1 MEKKIKSL
9 ADLKKLSEN
18 LKTNID
24 LREKADTPENIVQI
38 KVGMGT
44 SGIASGAK
52 EIMNFL
58 IDELDKRA
66 IPAVVTQTGDIGY
79 CYAEP
84 AIEVKIPGQDPVVF
98 GYVDQKKAEEI
109 IDKYILNGELVDGVL
124 PANYT
129 AIDKN

>member
-9 ADLKKLSEN
+9 ADLKNLREN
-18 LKTNID
+18 LKSNID
-24 LREKADTPENIVQI
+24 LREKANHPESLIQI

-58 IDELDKRA
+58 IEELERQS
-66 IPAVVTQTGDIGY
+66 ISAVVTQTGDMGY

-84 AIEVKIPGQDPVVF
+84 AIEITLPGETPVVF
-98 GYVDQKKAEEI
+98 GYVDQKKAQEI
-109 IDKYILNGELVDGVL
+109 IDKYIVNKELVDGIL
-124 PANYT
+124 PANYA

>member
-9 ADLKKLSEN
+9 ADLKNLSN
-18 LKTNID
+18 SLKSNID
-24 LREKADTPENIVQI
+24 LREKADTPDSIVQI

-58 IDELDKRA
+58 IEELDKRA
-66 IPAVVTQTGDIGY
+66 IAAVVSQTGDIGY

-84 AIEVKIPGQDPVVF
+84 AIEIKLPNQDPVVF

-109 IDKYILNGELVDGVL
+109 IDKYILNGELVDGIL